1 MRALLM
7 ALILMALAGGDAF
20 AQPAEATADLALG
33 IRQVE
38 EGELETAVVT
48 LGSVVSALSGKQG
61 REKELSVAHL
71 YLSMAHLGLSEWEVA
86 KANMRLAWRTDR
98 ALRLDPKQFPP
109 RLLQLYEEIK
119 REDGDATRAP
129 SASTAEPPRANA
141 RSRKGHS
148 KAILMAGAGLGGA
161 ALTVGILALP
171 CCTNEGDR
179 RTDTFPFTLS
189 RANPNSSVVVGP
201 VRARPGTF
209 TVTLAFSG
217 DYVILACVGT
227 PSACLPMG
235 GRPQTH
241 SFNVPGDFPAGALQ
255 ASVYF
260 NTNVAQ
266 PPGDAA
272 GTVSFTYD
280 PE

>member
-7 ALILMALAGGDAF
+7 TLILTALAGGDAL
-20 AQPAEATADLALG
+20 AQPAEATADLAQG

-48 LGSVVSALSGKQG
+48 LGSAVSALSGKQG

-86 KANMRLAWRTDR
+86 KANMRLAWRNDH
-98 ALRLDPKQFPP
+98 AMRLDPKQFPP
-109 RLLQLYEEIK
+109 RLLQLYEEIR
-119 REDGDATRAP
+119 REDGEGARAP
-129 SASTAEPPRANA
+129 SARAAEAPSADA
-141 RSRKGHS
+141 RPRKGHS
-148 KAILMAGAGLGGA
+148 KALLIAGAGLGGA
-161 ALTVGILALP
+161 GLAVGVLALP
-171 CCTNEGDR
+171 CCSEGER

-189 RANPNSSVVVGP
+189 RANPNGSVVAGP
-201 VRARPGTF
+201 VRARAGVL

-235 GRPQTH
+235 GRPQTR
-241 SFNVPGDFPAGALQ
+241 SFNVPGDFPAGAIQ
-255 ASVYF
+255 AGVYF
-260 NTNVAQ
+260 NTNVSQ
-266 PPGDAA
+266 PPGDAQ